1 MKAFILKNILGI
13 LGIVLGALT
22 GYLYY
27 QFVGCNSGSCSIS
40 SSPTNST
47 LYGALM
53 GYLLLSLFEKDK
65 KKHLKQKEK

>member
-13 LGIVLGALT
+13 IGIVLGALT

-65 KKHLKQKEK
+65 KNRLKQKEQ

>member
-13 LGIVLGALT
+13 IGIVLGALT

-65 KKHLKQKEK
+65 KKQLKQKEQ

>member
-13 LGIVLGALT
+13 VGIVLGALT

-65 KKHLKQKEK
+65 KKHLKQKEQ

>member
-13 LGIVLGALT
+13 VGIVLGALT

-65 KKHLKQKEK
+65 KKQLKQKEQ

>member
-13 LGIVLGALT
+13 IGIVLGALT

-65 KKHLKQKEK
+65 KKHLKQKEQ

>member
-1 MKAFILKNILGI
+1 MKVFILKNILGI
-13 LGIVLGALT
+13 IGIVLGALT

-65 KKHLKQKEK
+65 KNNLKQKEQ

>member
-1 MKAFILKNILGI
+1 MKAFVLKNILGI
-13 LGIVLGALT
+13 FGIVIGALA

-40 SSPTNST
+40 SSPINST
-47 LYGALM
+47 LYGAVM

-65 KKHLKQKEK
+65 KKHLNQKEQ